1 MLEGRSV
8 IPKCFVPSV
17 LILTEFLY
25 LTCFVLAATA
35 EKFSVDNLGTYLR
48 PEFTRKPT
56 TKTLQYIEILMM
68 ISVFQPKFDVKFS
81 KNKEGLDSGHTVNCK
96 CATLL

>member
-1 MLEGRSV
+1 MKNIVFSFTTSIIILVGKLFLTCFYFSSNPVLEGRSV

-35 EKFSVDNLGTYLR
+35 EKFSVDNLGTNLR
-48 PEFTRKPT
+48 PEFTSKPT
-56 TKTLQYIEILMM
+56 T
-68 ISVFQPKFDVKFS
+68 
-81 KNKEGLDSGHTVNCK
+81 
-96 CATLL
+96 